1 MWFVI
6 YLHLYIS
13 RPTMNAS
20 FLFSFFWFSL
30 CRIVVKAKEIS
41 GYEKLPSTLYHATL
55 AFILWKCHWFCC
67 VWFSVSIEVKERQM
81 LGWIVCR
88 SSESL
93 TKFCLFMQELPEPFR
108 TMLEVMVK
116 FIKDQG
122 DLRSLSSSGTDRTN
136 QKPNSSRYHILYN
149 LILFERV

>member
-1 MWFVI
+1 MLPFCSVSFGF
-6 YLHLYIS
+6 LYVE
-13 RPTMNAS
+13 
-20 FLFSFFWFSL
+20 LL
-30 CRIVVKAKEIS
+30 CKAKEIS
-41 GYEKLPSTLYHATL
+41 GYEKASIYHAAF
-55 AFILWKCHWFCC
+55 AFILWKRHWFCC

-93 TKFCLFMQELPEPFR
+93 TTFCLFMQELPEPFR